1 MFSKCLLNLTSFD
14 KVAIPFVFVKLLHPR
29 GNWRISGMLYL
40 PCVLDHFHLHSKAAE
55 FEIEAGFLKHFHISQ
70 SSGDPSVYVIDS
82 MPHVLRLI
90 TRLIC
95 TKDLRGDQTY
105 YNATPSRSLSLCPGS
120 KDTPLSISRLI
131 LTDFLAH
138 PGKSWPHLLHQEDLH
153 HTTWSRKSHTR
164 YGRVPRLLTLPSFMC
179 TVMWL

>member
-1 MFSKCLLNLTSFD
+1 M
-14 KVAIPFVFVKLLHPR
+14 FVKLLHPR

-40 PCVLDHFHLHSKAAE
+40 PCVLDHFHPHSKAAE

-82 MPHVLRLI
+82 MLHVLWLI

-95 TKDLRGDQTY
+95 ICVGIKPITTPPPVAIWAYVQDQ
-105 YNATPSRSLSLCPGS
+105 R
-120 KDTPLSISRLI
+120 TPLASISRLI

-138 PGKSWPHLLHQEDLH
+138 PGKSWPHLLDHKNLH
-153 HTTWSRKSHTR
+153 HTTRSRKSHTR
-164 YGRVPRLLTLPSFMC
+164 SRRVPRLLTLPSFMC

>member
-40 PCVLDHFHLHSKAAE
+40 PCVLDHFHPHSKASE

-105 YNATPSRSLSLCPGS
+105 YNATPSRSLSFMSRIKGHPSLY
-120 KDTPLSISRLI
+120 ISTYLDRLFSSSRKI
-131 LTDFLAH
+131 LTTPA
-138 PGKSWPHLLHQEDLH
+138 S
-153 HTTWSRKSHTR
+153 SRKSPPH
-164 YGRVPRLLTLPSFMC
+164 Y
-179 TVMWL
+179 